1 MTYANGRII
10 HDADSH
16 TMETGDWLAPYLDA
30 DLLESLGALYGDAD
44 SGSRILKIID
54 SSKARKADPAADAE
68 ARANIISGAKG
79 WAGYG
84 AFDTDE
90 RVRALDWLGFG
101 SQLVFPTFG
110 LGLVRRAK
118 DRDTLYKAASALN
131 CAQAEFCAADPRLVF
146 VAFIPL
152 DDPDKALDLL
162 DKALD
167 RGAGAVLVPANAPG
181 GERSPGHPDYDPF
194 WARLVEADVPFTLH
208 IGPGTMTQP
217 KAYHNNGR
225 ERAPDL
231 HGGGE
236 NLRFADYTCLWYA
249 PQMFLTAMIYDGV
262 FRRFP
267 DLRGAVV
274 ESGAGWVPDFLRQLD
289 YAYRSFKRTDP
300 YLQELDMKPSEYI
313 RRAVKFTPFPDED
326 VGLMI
331 RDAGPDLFMFSS
343 DYPHPEGTRDPLGKF
358 ERTMDGI
365 DEDARDRFYRRNYE
379 QLLGMGAEATM
390 LAAE

>member
-1 MTYANGRII
+1 
-10 HDADSH
+10 
-16 TMETGDWLAPYLDA
+16 
-30 DLLESLGALYGDAD
+30 
-44 SGSRILKIID
+44 
-54 SSKARKADPAADAE
+54 
-68 ARANIISGAKG
+68 
-79 WAGYG
+79 
-84 AFDTDE
+84 
-90 RVRALDWLGFG
+90 
-101 SQLVFPTFG
+101 
-110 LGLVRRAK
+110 
-118 DRDTLYKAASALN
+118 
-131 CAQAEFCAADPRLVF
+131 
-146 VAFIPL
+146 
-152 DDPDKALDLL
+152 
-162 DKALD
+162 
-167 RGAGAVLVPANAPG
+167 
-181 GERSPGHPDYDPF
+181 
-194 WARLVEADVPFTLH
+194 VEAGIPFTLH

-225 ERAPDL
+225 ERSPDL

-262 FRRFP
+262 FQRFP

-379 QLLGMGAEATM
+379 QLLGLEAEATAI
-390 LAAE
+390 AAE